1 LRKQIKLIVCQP
13 RKKEIGFEKI
23 CEMQIRKIGRIG
35 KITVFTDAEFKAQ
48 HVFGRKKKV
57 DTQESCMP
65 HHEAET
71 GNRID
76 RGRASSFAGGTTISI
91 TKPDLFLPSF
101 SYAAFARWGEV
112 AVLSRGFST

>member
-48 HVFGRKKKV
+48 HVFERKKKLIHKKV
-57 DTQESCMP
+57 VCL
-65 HHEAET
+65 
-71 GNRID
+71 
-76 RGRASSFAGGTTISI
+76 I
-91 TKPDLFLPSF
+91 TKQRLEIESTGVELHHLLG
-101 SYAAFARWGEV
+101 ARK
-112 AVLSRGFST
+112 FP